1 MGGDGCGDEFFEFDD
16 IGGELADAFGGFF
29 GGHGVFVEIEAEGFF
44 VIGPLSD
51 VHGGGGGWV
60 EFPGERFGAG
70 VEFSEECG
78 GDGEEVAA
86 CEFGD
91 FADVAEAGAHDFGG
105 VAEFLV
111 VVVDGGDGDDAWV
124 FVRCVVFFGG
134 GLVPVEDAADEWG
147 DEFDAGVCAGDGLG
161 EGEEEGEIAVD
172 AFLLKSGGGLDA
184 FPCGGDFDE
193 DAIAGDAVL
202 FVHGDELAG
211 LGDGAGGIERE
222 AGVDFSGDAA
232 GDDFED
238 FLTEEDEDA
247 VDDAF
252 DEGVG
257 GEGGTFEFCDGL
269 IDEGAVLRFFR
280 GLEDEGWVGGGVLG
294 EEGAHGF
301 EVTGV
306 CDYGGEL
313 LEGFELSHGILRN
326 LGSDAIGRTG
336 WWDDMDG

>member
-1 MGGDGCGDEFFEFDD
+1 MRGDGGGDEFFEFDD
-16 IGGELADAFGGFF
+16 ISGELADAFGGFF
-29 GGHGVFVEIEAEGFF
+29 CGHGVFVEVEAEGFF
-44 VIGPLSD
+44 VVGAFGD

-70 VEFSEECG
+70 LEFSEEG
-78 GDGEEVAA
+78 RGDGEEVAA
-86 CEFGD
+86 SEFGD
-91 FADVAEAGAHDFGG
+91 FADVAEACAHDFGG
-105 VAEFLV
+105 VAEFFV

-124 FVRCVVFFGG
+124 FVWGVVFFGG

-147 DEFDAGVCAGDGLG
+147 DEFDAGFGAGDGLG
-161 EGEEEGEIAVD
+161 EGEEEGEVAVD
-172 AFLLKSGGGLDA
+172 AFFLEGGCGLDA

-193 DAIAGDAVL
+193 DAFAGDAVL

-211 LGDGAGGIERE
+211 LGDGACGIEGE
-222 AGVDFSGDAA
+222 AGVDFCGDAA
-232 GDDFED
+232 WDDFED

-252 DEGVG
+252 DEGVA
-257 GEGGTFEFCDGL
+257 GEGGAFEFSDGL
-269 IDEGAVLRFFR
+269 IDEGAVLGFFR

-313 LEGFELSHGILRN
+313 LEGFELSHG
-326 LGSDAIGRTG
+326 S
-336 WWDDMDG
+336 